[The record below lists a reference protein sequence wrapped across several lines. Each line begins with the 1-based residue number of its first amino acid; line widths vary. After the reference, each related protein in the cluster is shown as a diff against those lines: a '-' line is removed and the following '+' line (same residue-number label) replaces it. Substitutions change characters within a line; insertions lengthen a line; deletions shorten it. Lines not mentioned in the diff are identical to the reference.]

1 VYGVLEEANRRLA
14 GQIRFLDLDSVVADP
29 VPTFKGLYRDLDL
42 PWSPRVERRE
52 DGVSAPRAQ
61 RAHDQRRDL
70 DAVNTYWRQLL
81 DDDEVE
87 VVTETS
93 GSLWERLHR

>member
-1 VYGVLEEANRRLA
+1 MPASRSG
-14 GQIRFLDLDSVVADP
+14 
-29 VPTFKGLYRDLDL
+29 
-42 PWSPRVERRE
+42 SPRVERRIRSRYVRRE